1 MSYRAF
7 SRMSFLYVSKILT
20 RQGQGVQ
27 NSQIADGM
35 EPFLSLDPLQP
46 RAFGALILA

>member
-20 RQGQGVQ
+20 RQGKSVH

-35 EPFLSLDPLQP
+35 DRFLSLDPLQR
-46 RAFGALILA
+46 RAFVALVLA